1 MANNLIKT
9 MGNTGIYVSQGDIT
23 RMPADAIITAINSG
37 GLWFGGIDGA
47 IQRAAGSGY
56 HAQAQAVMPLKDL
69 QTVVA
74 KGNRNDHSGEFDN
87 VVFVVDD
94 LQSPLDNVVY
104 NGLETASNEGYQRV
118 LLPTVRM
125 GVMLGQVEKT
135 PEEAI
140 ERMSNGVRE
149 FMQKYGSTTK
159 IGDLRFVVHN
169 DSDTTDMLSKGLAR
183 AFE

>member
-1 MANNLIKT
+1 MANDLIKKV
-9 MGNTGIYVSQGDIT
+9 GNTGIYVCQGDLSRT
-23 RMPADAIITAINSG
+23 PADAIITAINSG

-47 IQRAAGSGY
+47 IQRVAGSHY
-56 HAQAQAVMPLKDL
+56 HDQAAAKMPLSDL

-74 KGNRNDHSGEFDN
+74 RGNRNDHQGEFDN

-104 NGLETASNEGYQRV
+104 KGLETASNEEYQSV
-118 LLPTVRM
+118 VLPTVRM
-125 GVMLGQVEKT
+125 GVMLGAVEKT
-135 PEEAI
+135 PQEAV

-159 IGDLRFVVHN
+159 IGDLRFVVYN
-169 DSDTTDMLSKGLAR
+169 DQKTADMLGSELAR
-183 AFE
+183 SFE